1 MSLILIYNNTI
12 IGEDISLRLLNQYEN
27 EELRSIQSTSALILH
42 LSSMNDLILLKRFS
56 ESSYLSDG
64 LYMIECISTG
74 EWLTDSKDDLCI
86 ISKKLHRESIFFIKQ
101 DLCSRECEL
110 YNEATQHRL
119 TVLIPYEEEE
129 RWLSSSIL
137 STHRKESSR
146 SCSTFTFERIGND
159 EQFYIRPCYS
169 NAKRL
174 QVSGKRIIVSLCD
187 NDNTPNHCFKL
198 HRIS

>member
-1 MSLILIYNNTI
+1 
-12 IGEDISLRLLNQYEN
+12 
-27 EELRSIQSTSALILH
+27 
-42 LSSMNDLILLKRFS
+42 MNDLILLKRFS

-86 ISKKLHRESIFFIKQ
+86 ISKKLQRESIFHIKQ
-101 DLCSRECEL
+101 IDYDRCTREYEL

-119 TVLIPYEEEE
+119 SVLIPYEEE
-129 RWLSSSIL
+129 RWLCSSIL

-146 SCSTFTFERIGND
+146 SCSTFTFEKNEND
-159 EQFYIRPCYS
+159 DQFYIRPCYS
-169 NAKRL
+169 HAKRL
-174 QVSGKRIIVSLCD
+174 QVCGKRIIVSLSD
-187 NDNTPNHCFKL
+187 NDNTSNHCFKL

>member
-1 MSLILIYNNTI
+1 
-12 IGEDISLRLLNQYEN
+12 
-27 EELRSIQSTSALILH
+27 
-42 LSSMNDLILLKRFS
+42 MNDLDVLRRFS

-64 LYMIECISTG
+64 SYMIECVLTG

-86 ISKKLHRESIFFIKQ
+86 MSKKLHRDSIFSIKQ
-101 DLCSRECEL
+101 IDIDRCSREYEL

-119 TVLIPYEEEE
+119 TVLMPYEEE

-146 SCSTFTFERIGND
+146 SCSTFTFERIANTD
-159 EQFYIRPCYS
+159 QFYIRPCYS
-169 NAKRL
+169 HAKRL

-187 NDNTPNHCFKL
+187 NENTPNHCFKL